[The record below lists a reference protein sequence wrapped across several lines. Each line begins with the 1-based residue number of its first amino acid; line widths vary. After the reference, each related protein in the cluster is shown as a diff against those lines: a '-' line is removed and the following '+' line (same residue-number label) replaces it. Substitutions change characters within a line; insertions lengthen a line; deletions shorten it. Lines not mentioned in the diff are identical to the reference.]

1 MGAKDMSAPTHRCAL
16 MDETTRFLSL
26 ASAMP
31 AEMRRMQRNLQRRLP
46 RSLDVCRDCPL
57 KASCTIRNSF
67 SVQLQVAI
75 QEVLSEYQ

>member
-1 MGAKDMSAPTHRCAL
+1 MEAKAMSAPTYRCAL

-26 ASAMP
+26 SSAMP
-31 AEMRRMQRNLQRRLP
+31 AEMRRLQ
-46 RSLDVCRDCPL
+46 RSLDICRDCPL
-57 KASCTIRNSF
+57 KASCSIRNSF